1 MTTSI
6 DKGIRRR
13 AVRARSDGP
22 IDLPSRPGR
31 SVPLELSS
39 PRPVRVRRDRSGGTT
54 PVGAGRSRRDEIVA
68 AAIRVIARDGL
79 RACTVTALEHET
91 GFARGHFTYH
101 FRSKEEI
108 IGLAFAT
115 VASDWATTQMS
126 APIGGSARAAL
137 EHRVRAAVTWVVEHP
152 EYFRCLMNF
161 RVEMM
166 RNPAAFPVAPRIR
179 HQMWEFTAQLIRDA
193 IAQGDFRSDLDADVE
208 ARVLFAT
215 IDGFVMHAA
224 MDPAFHPHDSLADH
238 VWTIVVQ
245 RLAVAATEP
254 S

>member
-1 MTTSI
+1 MASP
-6 DKGIRRR
+6 DRVP
-13 AVRARSDGP
+13 A
-22 IDLPSRPGR
+22 PSVESRGR
-31 SVPLELSS
+31 T
-39 PRPVRVRRDRSGGTT
+39 RRD
-54 PVGAGRSRRDEIVA
+54 DIVA

-79 RACTVTALEHET
+79 RACTVTALERET

-101 FRSKEEI
+101 FQSKEEI

-137 EHRVRAAVTWVVEHP
+137 EHRVRSAVTWVVEHP

-179 HQMWEFTAQLIRDA
+179 RQMWEFTAQLIRDA
-193 IAQGDFRSDLDADVE
+193 IVQGDFRPGVDADVE
-208 ARVLFAT
+208 GRLLFAT
-215 IDGFVMHAA
+215 IDGLVMHAA
-224 MDPAFHPHDSLADH
+224 MDPAFHPHDRLADL
-238 VWTIVVQ
+238 VWTVVAD
-245 RLAVAATEP
+245 RLDATAAGDQTK
-254 S
+254 SA